1 MDIEFFN
8 QLSSEQLLAVV
19 GGACFAVG
27 GLFSLLLSSVR
38 GRKEDFED
46 PRNHTIRSLEADART
61 TRRQLDELR
70 QQLEE
75 KTSEFNTS
83 VATLQEL
90 RGSMSDRDARIE
102 KLEADLKESVRKT
115 RELRVELQER
125 AAQSVRDS
133 MRAEEAATEAEVAR
147 AGSEAVMG
155 EITRL
160 QEERQRL
167 SEEFGRMGESLLP
180 DEALFGDDN

>member
-1 MDIEFFN
+1 VDIEFLN
-8 QLSSEQLLAVV
+8 QLSSEQLLAVA
-19 GGACFAVG
+19 GASCFVMG
-27 GLFSLLLSSVR
+27 CLLTLLLSSVR
-38 GRKEDFED
+38 GRKEDCED

-61 TRRQLDELR
+61 ARREINELR
-70 QQLEE
+70 DKFEA
-75 KTSEFNTS
+75 KTEEFNTS
-83 VATLQEL
+83 VATLQDL
-90 RGSMSDRDARIE
+90 RGSLSDKDSCIE

-125 AAQSVRDS
+125 AAQSLRDS

-155 EITRL
+155 EIGRL